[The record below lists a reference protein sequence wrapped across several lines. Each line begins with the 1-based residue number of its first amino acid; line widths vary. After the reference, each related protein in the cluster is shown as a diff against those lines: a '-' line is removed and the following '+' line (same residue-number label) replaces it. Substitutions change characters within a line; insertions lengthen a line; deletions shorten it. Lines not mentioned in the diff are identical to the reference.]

1 MNKVRRTQIQRVS
14 DSISN
19 IIAEIETIRDEEDE
33 TRESMP
39 ENQWYPAAYP
49 KQLHLS
55 RTVHCQPNF
64 QAVSYTHLDV
74 YKRQIHRCFKKI
86 STATKVTFM
95 PYKYN
100 VRHFFIS

>member
-39 ENQWYPAAYP
+39 ENLVGSERYETREVASDTLQDTID
-49 KQLHLS
+49 LLEESVERLS
-55 RTVHCQPNF
+55 E
-64 QAVSYTHLDV
+64 
-74 YKRQIHRCFKKI
+74 I
-86 STATKVTFM
+86 S
-95 PYKYN
+95 
-100 VRHFFIS
+100 

>member
-39 ENQWYPAAYP
+39 ENLVGSERYETSEVASDTLQETID
-49 KQLHLS
+49 LLEESVERLS
-55 RTVHCQPNF
+55 E
-64 QAVSYTHLDV
+64 
-74 YKRQIHRCFKKI
+74 I
-86 STATKVTFM
+86 S
-95 PYKYN
+95 
-100 VRHFFIS
+100 

>member
-39 ENQWYPAAYP
+39 ENLVGSERYETSEVASDTLQDTID
-49 KQLHLS
+49 LLEESVVRLS
-55 RTVHCQPNF
+55 E
-64 QAVSYTHLDV
+64 
-74 YKRQIHRCFKKI
+74 I
-86 STATKVTFM
+86 S
-95 PYKYN
+95 
-100 VRHFFIS
+100 